1 MDVSQQPS
9 PILIFDTINAHQRTA
24 ALKGA
29 IKLNLF
35 TAIAEGNRT
44 AKEIAARCEASER
57 GTRILCD
64 YLTVCGFLTK
74 QGDKYDLT
82 PDSKVF
88 LDQRS
93 PAYMGGATEFLL
105 SPMLV
110 EAFNDIAGTVRTGTT
125 MLPQDG
131 SVAPENPVWVKF
143 ARAMAPMMM
152 MASELMADAVLKGS
166 QEKMKIL
173 DIAAGHGLFG
183 IAFAKKN
190 PNAEVVAL
198 DWASVLEVAKENAE
212 KAGVEARHSLLPGS
226 AFDVEFGEGYD
237 LVLLTN
243 FLHHF
248 DPETCETLL
257 RKVHRSLKDGGR
269 VATLEF
275 IPDENRISPPPAAC
289 FSLIMLATTPKGD
302 AYTFSELDTMLK
314 NAGFKHNE
322 LHELGPVPNRLVISE
337 K

>member
-1 MDVSQQPS
+1 
-9 PILIFDTINAHQRTA
+9 
-24 ALKGA
+24 
-29 IKLNLF
+29 
-35 TAIAEGNRT
+35 
-44 AKEIAARCEASER
+44 
-57 GTRILCD
+57 
-64 YLTVCGFLTK
+64 
-74 QGDKYDLT
+74 
-82 PDSKVF
+82 
-88 LDQRS
+88 
-93 PAYMGGATEFLL
+93 
-105 SPMLV
+105 MLV